1 MKLNAEFRFAFI
13 LFFVLILAVGLVSYR
28 NATHAAV
35 TSDCTEKT
43 NCVIKKPQADLN
55 LLESISH
62 NLLSTSTDGE

>member
-1 MKLNAEFRFAFI
+1 MKLNADFRFAFI
-13 LFFVLILAVGLVSYR
+13 LFFALILAVGLVSYR
-28 NATHAAV
+28 NATRAAV

-43 NCVIKKPQADLN
+43 NCDIKKPQSDIN